1 MNIMS
6 LMSPVAFSYRSDPSV
21 PPFDDAHPLVIF
33 DGMCVLCSSGVRFML
48 ARDPDGD
55 TRFAA
60 VQEPVPRALYLHYG
74 LDPVRFDTFM
84 VLAGGMPYLKWQGV
98 LAAGRTMPG
107 VWRWLAQLGR
117 LVPNVLGD
125 RLYDVIQRNRIGW
138 FGSRDTCFMPSLGQR
153 SRMLGPASTSIG
165 AEVAPRTAS

>member
-1 MNIMS
+1 MKSMS
-6 LMSPVAFSYRSDPSV
+6 LIAPVAFSYRTDPSV

-33 DGMCVLCSSGVRFML
+33 DGMCMLCSSGVQFML

-60 VQEPVPRALYLHYG
+60 VQEPVPRALYVHYS

-84 VLAGGMPYLKWQGV
+84 VLAGGVPYLKWQGV

-107 VWRWLAQLGR
+107 AWWWLAQLGR
-117 LVPNVLGD
+117 LVPNMLGD
-125 RLYDVIQRNRIGW
+125 RLYDIVQRNRIGW
-138 FGSRDTCFMPSLGQR
+138 FGSRDTCFMPSPGQR
-153 SRMLGPASTSIG
+153 QRMLGTASTSIG
-165 AEVAPRTAS
+165 AEAARRTVR

>member
-1 MNIMS
+1 MS
-6 LMSPVAFSYRSDPSV
+6 LMSPVAFSYRTDPSV

-33 DGMCVLCSSGVRFML
+33 DGMCVLCSSGVQFML
-48 ARDPDGD
+48 GRDPDGS

-60 VQEPVPRALYLHYG
+60 VQEPVSRALYLRYG

-107 VWRWLAQLGR
+107 AWRWLAQVGR
-117 LVPNVLGD
+117 LVPNGLGD
-125 RLYDVIQRNRIGW
+125 RLYDIVQRNRIGW
-138 FGSRDTCFMPSLGQR
+138 FGSRDTCFMASPGQQR
-153 SRMLGPASTSIG
+153 RMLGPASSSTS
-165 AEVAPRTAS
+165 AKAVRHTAN